1 MSKVVSTLPTIWEE
15 DVYTVLRLLK
25 RHVDFIN
32 DELIPAINDNAD
44 DITTLFQ
51 STHPG
56 WGATAKVH
64 KRRNGFYVLLRIFFH
79 LCIKT
84 IIFGAM
90 LVCKPGKN
98 LA

>member
-1 MSKVVSTLPTIWEE
+1 MIVHFNPRTPGGVRLDIDIADE
-15 DVYTVLRLLK
+15 DSLYISIHAPRVGCDGGCTN
-25 RHVDFIN
+25 IGG
-32 DELIPAINDNAD
+32 
-44 DITTLFQ
+44 FQ

>member
-1 MSKVVSTLPTIWEE
+1 MY
-15 DVYTVLRLLK
+15 DLLISIHAP
-25 RHVDFIN
+25 RVGCDRIRPCAP
-32 DELIPAINDNAD
+32 ERGRE
-44 DITTLFQ
+44 FQ